1 MAQVNNA
8 TGLYATLGYNF
19 NDPNGQVRQFSANT
33 QAVMTQFPPL
43 IKSWQAQDIA
53 SNSVGNYFQNPV
65 STSVNSIITVSNQIY
80 ILANSVYDNANSTYS
95 QTADLSPL
103 IPIANALT
111 ITASSFLVH
120 TNKVSGVTSINASTD
135 ANINPYYQ
143 TAVSY
148 GKQVIY
154 LTNQTD
160 GIVNNSPIMGCMT
173 SILIGPQVSANS
185 NTLSSDYIILSNGIS
200 GNTLSNAQVTQI
212 TTDLTNLN
220 TLLSTRQTSD
230 VTFFGKLQTLVNN
243 YNTTKQFASMGETET
258 YLVNN
263 LIGTPSLV
271 SKINS

>member
-19 NDPNGQVRQFSANT
+19 NDPNGQVQQFSANT

-53 SNSVGNYFQNPV
+53 NNSVGNYFQNPV

-80 ILANSVYDNANSTYS
+80 ILANSVYGNANSTYS

-120 TNKVSGVTSINASTD
+120 TNKVSGVTSINGSTD

-148 GKQVIY
+148 GKQVVY

-160 GIVNNSPIMGCMT
+160 GVVNNSPIMGCMT

-185 NTLSSDYIILSNGIS
+185 NTLSADYITLTNGIS

-258 YLVNN
+258 YLCNN
-263 LIGTPSLV
+263 LIGTPKLV
-271 SKINS
+271 SRINS

>member
-8 TGLYATLGYNF
+8 TGVYSTLGYNF
-19 NDPNGQVRQFSANT
+19 TDPNGTVQQFSANT

-53 SNSVGNYFQNPV
+53 NNSVGNYFQNPV
-65 STSVNSIITVSNQIY
+65 ATSINNIITVSNQIY
-80 ILANSVYDNANSTYS
+80 ILANSVYGNANSSYS
-95 QTADLSPL
+95 GTANLSSL
-103 IPIANALT
+103 IPTAQTLN

-120 TNKVSGVTSINASTD
+120 TNKVSGVTSMNGATD
-135 ANINPYYQ
+135 TNVNPYYQ
-143 TAVSY
+143 TAVNY
-148 GKQVIY
+148 GKQAVY

-160 GIVNNSPIMGCMT
+160 GVVNNSPIMGCMT
-173 SILIGPQVSANS
+173 SILIGPQISANS
-185 NTLSSDYIILSNGIS
+185 NTLSSDYIILTSGIS

-212 TTDLTNLN
+212 TTDMTNLN

-243 YNTTKQFASMGETET
+243 YNTTKQFANMGETET

-263 LIGTPSLV
+263 LIGTASLV

>member
-53 SNSVGNYFQNPV
+53 NNSVGNYFQNPV

-80 ILANSVYDNANSTYS
+80 ILANSVYGNANSTYS

-120 TNKVSGVTSINASTD
+120 TNKVSGVTSINGSTD

-148 GKQVIY
+148 GKQVVY

-160 GIVNNSPIMGCMT
+160 GVVNNSPIMGCMT

>member
-19 NDPNGQVRQFSANT
+19 NDPNGAVQQFSANT

-53 SNSVGNYFQNPV
+53 NNLVGNYFQNPV
-65 STSVNSIITVSNQIY
+65 ATDVNNIITISNQIY
-80 ILANSVYDNANSTYS
+80 ILANSISGNANTTYAG
-95 QTADLSPL
+95 TADLSPL

-111 ITASSFLVH
+111 ITASSFLIH
-120 TNKVSGVTSINASTD
+120 TNKISGVTSINGATD

-148 GKQVIY
+148 GKQVVY

-160 GIVNNSPIMGCMT
+160 GVVNNSPILGCMT
-173 SILIGPQVSANS
+173 SILIGPQISENS
-185 NTLSSDYIILSNGIS
+185 NTLSSDYIILTNGIS
-200 GNTLSNAQVTQI
+200 GNTLFNAQVTQI

-258 YLVNN
+258 YLCNN
-263 LIGTPSLV
+263 LIGTPKIISR
-271 SKINS
+271 INS

>member
-53 SNSVGNYFQNPV
+53 NNSVGNYFQNPV

-80 ILANSVYDNANSTYS
+80 ILANSVYGNANSTYS

-120 TNKVSGVTSINASTD
+120 TNKVSGVTSINGSTD

-148 GKQVIY
+148 GKQVVY

-160 GIVNNSPIMGCMT
+160 GVVNNSPIMGCMT

-185 NTLSSDYIILSNGIS
+185 NTLSADYITLTNGIS

>member
-8 TGLYATLGYNF
+8 TGVYSTLGYNF
-19 NDPNGQVRQFSANT
+19 NDPNGQVQQFSANT
-33 QAVMTQFPPL
+33 QTVMNQFPPL

-53 SNSVGNYFQNPV
+53 NNSVGNYFQNPV

-80 ILANSVYDNANSTYS
+80 ILANSVYGNANSTYS

-120 TNKVSGVTSINASTD
+120 TNKVSGVTSMNGATD
-135 ANINPYYQ
+135 TNVNPYYQ
-143 TAVSY
+143 TAVNY
-148 GKQVIY
+148 GKQAVY

-160 GIVNNSPIMGCMT
+160 GVVNNSPIMGCMT
-173 SILIGPQVSANS
+173 SILIGPQISANS
-185 NTLSSDYIILSNGIS
+185 NTLSADYITLTNGIS

-220 TLLSTRQTSD
+220 TVLSTRQTSD

-271 SKINS
+271 TKINS